1 MDRRSL
7 LGTSTVAL
15 VSVTG
20 CLDRLQNGYLI
31 NNLGLVESEGIVND
45 EGADEVEIV
54 VEIGDETVHT
64 STHER
69 PVDQP
74 SENEAL
80 IISDEFPDKRDEIHV
95 TVHTGDAS
103 EESTFDTG
111 IFDDPDKYCID
122 IIVHL
127 VGNVIRIDVIGEPYS
142 C

>member
-7 LGTSTVAL
+7 LGTSAVAL

-20 CLDRLQNGYLI
+20 CLDRLQNGYSI
-31 NNLGLVESEGIVND
+31 NNLGLVESEGIADD

-64 STHER
+64 STHQR

-80 IISDEFPDKRDEIHV
+80 IVSDEFPDERDEIHV

-103 EESTFDTG
+103 DQSTFDTG
-111 IFDDPDKYCID
+111 ILDDPDGYCVD
-122 IIVHL
+122 IL
-127 VGNVIRIDVIGEPYS
+127 VELAGNIIRTDIFGEPYS

>member
-7 LGTSTVAL
+7 LGTSAVAL

-20 CLDRLQNGYLI
+20 CLDRLQNGYSI
-31 NNLGLVESEGIVND
+31 NKLGLVESEGIADD

-54 VEIGDETVHT
+54 VEIGNETVHS

-80 IISDEFPDKRDEIHV
+80 IVSDEFPDERDEIHV
-95 TVHTGDAS
+95 TVHTGDVS
-103 EESTFDTG
+103 DESAFDTG
-111 IFDDPDKYCID
+111 IFDDPDGYCID
-122 IIVHL
+122 IVVHL
-127 VGNVIRIDVIGEPYS
+127 VGSIIRIDMVGEPYS